1 MARQRALVSP
11 SASSPAVSAVMRG
24 NKKRDTGPELIVRK
38 LLHALGYRYRL
49 QARDLPGN
57 PDIVF
62 PERQRVIF
70 VHGCFWHQHQAA
82 RCPLTSHPRSN
93 MHYWRPKLLRNRQRD
108 RAHEREIAKMGWKSL
123 VVWEC
128 ELSKLGPV
136 KRKLTLFLDAD

>member
-1 MARQRALVSP
+1 
-11 SASSPAVSAVMRG
+11 
-24 NKKRDTGPELIVRK
+24 
-38 LLHALGYRYRL
+38 
-49 QARDLPGN
+49 
-57 PDIVF
+57 
-62 PERQRVIF
+62 
-70 VHGCFWHQHQAA
+70 
-82 RCPLTSHPRSN
+82 